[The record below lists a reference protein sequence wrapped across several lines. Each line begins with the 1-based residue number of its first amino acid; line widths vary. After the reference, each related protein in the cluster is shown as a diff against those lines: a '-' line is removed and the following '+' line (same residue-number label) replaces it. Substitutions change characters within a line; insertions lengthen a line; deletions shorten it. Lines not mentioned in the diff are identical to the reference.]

1 MHATLGKYGYGVEG
15 ASDTLGKKGRKMMEE
30 LLVKLEPHT
39 EQALGLIRDE
49 LDHVMANLQTIEGQM
64 IEMFAPC
71 AETGWLKSLPGVGDI
86 LAVVIWTEIGTMER
100 FGRAEQLAS
109 YCGLVPREHSS
120 GGKIRFGAVRR
131 DVNVYLKWAFV
142 EAANSALLNAE
153 RCGYCHICRLGRRR
167 RIRFCEI
174 DPSLRSG

>member
-1 MHATLGKYGYGVEG
+1 
-15 ASDTLGKKGRKMMEE
+15 
-30 LLVKLEPHT
+30 
-39 EQALGLIRDE
+39 
-49 LDHVMANLQTIEGQM
+49 MAIFQTIEGQM

-120 GGKIRFGAVRR
+120 GGKIALAR
-131 DVNVYLKWAFV
+131 Y
-142 EAANSALLNAE
+142 AAMSMS
-153 RCGYCHICRLGRRR
+153 I
-167 RIRFCEI
+167 
-174 DPSLRSG
+174 